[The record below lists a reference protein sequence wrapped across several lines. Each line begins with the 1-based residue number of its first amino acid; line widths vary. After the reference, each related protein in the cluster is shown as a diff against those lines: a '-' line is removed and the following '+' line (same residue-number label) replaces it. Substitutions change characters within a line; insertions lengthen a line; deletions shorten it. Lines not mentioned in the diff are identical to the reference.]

1 MKILMLEAV
10 VRKELH
16 NVTLCAR
23 FLCMSGFG
31 MRKLCTLQSDEIG
44 YWRSCYVPPGPNPRR
59 QDRAEMCRDPI
70 V

>member
-16 NVTLCAR
+16 NDTLRAR
-23 FLCMSGFG
+23 FLCMFGFG

-44 YWRSCYVPPGPNPRR
+44 YWRSCYVHTRT
-59 QDRAEMCRDPI
+59 ES
-70 V
+70 